1 MGAIHNGHLALV
13 DKCLKFS
20 QITIVT
26 IFVNPIQF
34 NNKKDLKNYPS
45 SIRQDI
51 NILKK
56 KGCRYYIYTKKMIC
70 ILLDL
75 VHL

>member
-1 MGAIHNGHLALV
+1 MGAIHDGHLALV

-20 QITIVT
+20 QITVVT

-45 SIRQDI
+45 SIREDI

-56 KGCRYYIYTKKMIC
+56 KKSRYYIYPQKN
-70 ILLDL
+70 
-75 VHL
+75 